1 MYKPPRSLTQ
11 DEQAKLASQQITLAS
26 VKIDKLEKEASK
38 NWDKFYM
45 RNTTNFYKDRHWL
58 FREFEPL
65 SQMSTAKNDTSFIEI
80 GCGVGNAFFPI
91 MEMCHANVK
100 G

>member
-1 MYKPPRSLTQ
+1 MYEPPRLLTAEEESKLSCQ
-11 DEQAKLASQQITLAS
+11 QVTLPAAKIEN
-26 VKIDKLEKEASK
+26 LEKEASK

-65 SQMSTAKNDTSFIEI
+65 SELSTSVSN
-80 GCGVGNAFFPI
+80 
-91 MEMCHANVK
+91 
-100 G
+100 